1 MFPSALRLVIHFKIA
16 KVTVFLQEWDPDY
29 NHFAY
34 TLVSVLIQ
42 FLLPSILVIFLY
54 ARVCLA
60 ISSSHPNRCFTTIS
74 KARKIARKKRTN
86 LMLILVSSFFF
97 ISWAPISIFNLTL
110 HLIDPLKVCHIFKKK
125 FKTIMDI
132 DEEI

>member
-1 MFPSALRLVIHFKIA
+1 MFPFVMRLVIPFKIA
-16 KVTVFLQEWDPDY
+16 KASFFLQEWEPDY
-29 NHFAY
+29 SHFAY
-34 TLVSVLIQ
+34 TLVSVLVQ

-60 ISSSHPNRCFTTIS
+60 ISSSHPSRCFTTIS

-86 LMLILVSSFFF
+86 MMLILVSSFFF

-110 HLIDPLKVCHIFKKK
+110 HLFDPLKVFYILNK
-125 FKTIMDI
+125 
-132 DEEI
+132 